1 MSSANPPIVRCASC
15 NRILHEPANLTPEE
29 RKPCRWCGGMN
40 RIFDVELTGVVQAI
54 GRGGAIAGG
63 FAPEVSVRVAPAPA
77 EAEAEEARKLQAA
90 GFKLDWERLSDG
102 GAWMLRVYVADDL
115 VDMAV
120 HDDPE
125 TVLLAVA
132 DRLLPGSQ

>member
-1 MSSANPPIVRCASC
+1 MSSSNPPIVRCASY
-15 NRILHEPANLTPEE
+15 NRILIEPANLAPEQ

-40 RIFDVELTGVVQAI
+40 RNFDVALAAVVTAQSV
-54 GRGGAIAGG
+54 GA
-63 FAPEVSVRVAPAPA
+63 VSVSDTLAPA
-77 EAEAEEARKLQAA
+77 EAEAEEAHQLEDA
-90 GFKLDWERLSDG
+90 GFRLSWERLSDG
-102 GAWMLRVYVADDL
+102 GAWMLRVFVADEL

-132 DRLLPGSQ
+132 DRLLPE